1 MMTHDEDQL
10 VSPWLAVPA
19 AAFRTVPHS
28 GAAGVRPLGSRHH
41 AVGRPAAGLVRV
53 QTSRPPGAPFWGP
66 KLHSVGGSY
75 VASATLLI
83 GCAPRDERR
92 TA

>member
-66 KLHSVGGSY
+66 IRRSVSGGY
-75 VASATLLI
+75 VERATRVI
-83 GCAPRDERR
+83 G
-92 TA
+92 